1 MENKI
6 KQIYPRLD
14 FGMDK
19 GYPLVMA
26 FAFQM
31 DGIHV
36 YTGSWMNINNYC
48 LKNGILCHAKVIY
61 YHVLDH
67 ESKKIEKYEILG
79 NDLSSIRE
87 SSFLLRWGS
96 NKSLYRAFPEFY
108 TFPEL
113 TEEFSSHN
121 RYYLIKVDYKND
133 KAEIVK
139 SYRRLPHTFLR
150 ELGEEAI
157 KRKIKNL

>member
-1 MENKI
+1 MKNKA
-6 KQIYPRLD
+6 KQIYPKLD
-14 FGMDK
+14 LGMSK
-19 GYPLVMA
+19 GYPFVMA

-31 DGIHV
+31 DGIRV
-36 YTGSWMNINNYC
+36 YTGSWININNYC

-61 YHVLDH
+61 YNALDH
-67 ESKKIEKYEILG
+67 ESKKVEKYEILG
-79 NDLSSIRE
+79 NDLSNVNRE

-96 NKSLYRAFPEFY
+96 NKSLYHA
-108 TFPEL
+108 FPEL
-113 TEEFSSHN
+113 TEQFSSHN
-121 RYYLIKVDYKND
+121 RYYLIKIDYKKN

>member
-36 YTGSWMNINNYC
+36 YTGSWLSINNYC
-48 LKNGILCHAKVIY
+48 LKNGILCHARVVY
-61 YHVLDH
+61 YNSLDH
-67 ESKKIEKYEILG
+67 ESKKVEKYGILG
-79 NDLSSIRE
+79 DDLSNVDRE
-87 SSFLLRWGS
+87 SSLVLEWGS
-96 NKSLYRAFPEFY
+96 RKSLSLKYDIFPN
-108 TFPEL
+108 L
-113 TEEFSSHN
+113 IEEFSPHK

-133 KAEIVK
+133 KAEIIK